1 MREPPSARRL
11 LPCGAWAE
19 PRSRLADGEG
29 QKAMLASSPCF
40 DQAARARAEPVSPE
54 PKSILLTATSSC

>member
-1 MREPPSARRL
+1 MREPPSSRRL

-29 QKAMLASSPCF
+29 QKAMLTSLPCF
-40 DQAARARAEPVSPE
+40 DQAARARAELVSPE
-54 PKSILLTATSSC
+54 LKSSLLSATPSC